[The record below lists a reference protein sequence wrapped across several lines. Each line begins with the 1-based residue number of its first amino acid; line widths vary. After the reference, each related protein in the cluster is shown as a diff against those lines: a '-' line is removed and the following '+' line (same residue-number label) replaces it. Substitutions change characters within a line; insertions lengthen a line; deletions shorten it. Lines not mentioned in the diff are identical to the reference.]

1 MASYASLRRERNV
14 HAVTINDARY
24 LQEALKNT
32 LFNARTRLLTPIVL
46 AVCFSSMA
54 GWPFAAGWA
63 IATLLI
69 EVLGPRAERMRL
81 WSSHP
86 RFATRLAIG
95 YVSLHHGVLAA
106 LGVAAALNGGMWGL
120 VCGECMLLALMM
132 YVTVSAKRSALY
144 YYAAIWPLVLSS
156 LGIAAHGLTMS
167 GSQWDR
173 PATLLLG
180 VGLFILHSH
189 HNAKAN
195 RLSAIVVEEAR
206 DRAEAAT
213 AAKSA
218 FVAMVS
224 HELRTPISGIVAGSA
239 ELEAAAPNAAIRNN
253 ALLITKSARMMRQLL
268 DDLLDLSKLDAGR
281 MSVEEVTF
289 DARDALADAI
299 GFWRPELR
307 RRSLGFRVQGM
318 RQVPRWLVGDPTR
331 LRQILNNLFSNA
343 VKFTETGVITLR
355 ATVSSSDDGRVRV
368 NLDVIDTG
376 PGMSEAQLG
385 RLFTAYDQL
394 SASTART
401 HGGTGLGLH
410 LSREFARLMGGELTA
425 TSVLG
430 EGSAFNLTIDVPIAA
445 APQIVTDEAVIAID
459 GLRLLIVDDH
469 EVNRQAF
476 SLMLAP
482 IASRIVCAADGE
494 EALELL
500 GADSY
505 DLVLMDIHMPRLGG
519 IEATRRLRASASPS
533 QGAAVIAL
541 SGAGSAEDMRACKA
555 AGMDGFVTKP
565 VEARELF
572 TAIEQALVRQPERM
586 AV

>member
-1 MASYASLRRERNV
+1 M

-54 GWPFAAGWA
+54 GWPFAAAWA
-63 IATLLI
+63 IATLLV
-69 EVLGPRAERMRL
+69 EALGPRAERMRL
-81 WSSHP
+81 WSSHRRSAP
-86 RFATRLAIG
+86 WLAIG
-95 YVSLHHGVLAA
+95 YVSLHHAILAA

-132 YVTVSAKRSALY
+132 YVTVCAKRSAIY
-144 YYAAIWPLVLSS
+144 YYAAIWPLVLGA
-156 LGIAAHGLTMS
+156 LGIAAHGLTVS
-167 GSQWDR
+167 GSQWNR

-180 VGLFILHSH
+180 VGLFVLHTH

-195 RLSAIVVEEAR
+195 RLSAIMVEEAR

-224 HELRTPISGIVAGSA
+224 HELRTPISGIVAGAA

-253 ALLITKSARMMRQLL
+253 ALLITRSARMMRQLL

-281 MSVEEVTF
+281 MSVEAVTF
-289 DARDALADAI
+289 NARDALADAI

-307 RRSLGFRVQGM
+307 RRSLRFHVQGM

-343 VKFTETGVITLR
+343 VKFTETGGVGLC
-355 ATVSSSDDGRVRV
+355 ATVSASDNGRVRLD
-368 NLDVIDTG
+368 LDVIDTG
-376 PGMSEAQLG
+376 PGMSEAQLD

-425 TSVLG
+425 TSILG
-430 EGSAFNLTIDVPIAA
+430 EGSRFSLTIDVPIAA
-445 APQIVTDEAVIAID
+445 PPQSVADDEAAVAID
-459 GLRLLIVDDH
+459 GLQLLIVDDH

-482 IASRIVCAADGE
+482 ICARIVCAADGE
-494 EALELL
+494 EALALL
-500 GADSY
+500 GASTY

-519 IEATRRLRASASPS
+519 IEATRRLRASSGPS
-533 QGAAVIAL
+533 RDAAVIAL

-572 TAIEQALVRQPERM
+572 TAIEQALVQQPERM